1 MKRSDKQQGGQQAA
15 GILGENKMVISEK
28 RLNDYRGNQVWKFK
42 EDNGDIYYFY
52 QDQEGNVID
61 VYSTLEKLK
70 KDNKN
75 Y

>member
-1 MKRSDKQQGGQQAA
+1 
-15 GILGENKMVISEK
+15 MVISEK

>member
-1 MKRSDKQQGGQQAA
+1 
-15 GILGENKMVISEK
+15 MVISEK

-52 QDQEGNVID
+52 QDQEGKVID
-61 VYSTLEKLK
+61 VYRTLEKLK